1 MKLGVLFN
9 CQAEG
14 VAGALRALRPGDDV
28 VHFSYPHLVGSP
40 PALAEAAAVLQTCDL
55 VIASETPFG
64 LGPASPAELRR
75 KGVHVAAI
83 PPILFGGFHPDI
95 CFPGPGTADGGG
107 AFHGPTGLCHSRISL
122 AGFLADLSVENTA
135 ALYNRLVFSRLG
147 YFNQFGEDRAL
158 LVARFRDVAGY
169 NLNPW
174 FDAWVR
180 SGCFMHSFNHPKVHV
195 LADLA
200 RIACELL
207 GLPAAEVPP
216 QTIQSDRL
224 ALLAAHPVYPDLA
237 AYFGVPANPL
247 FQLPMQGSVGR
258 SSVSLEAYLALCFR
272 DYRSVRR
279 RKLLGV
285 EGMPA
290 TLAALGLDT

>member
-1 MKLGVLFN
+1 MSLLSRQYYSAAFILTFVFPAPAR
-9 CQAEG
+9 QTA
-14 VAGALRALRPGDDV
+14 AA
-28 VHFSYPHLVGSP
+28 HFTAP
-40 PALAEAAAVLQTCDL
+40 PAFATRV
-55 VIASETPFG
+55 SRW
-64 LGPASPAELRR
+64 PAFWLTSQ
-75 KGVHVAAI
+75 
-83 PPILFGGFHPDI
+83 
-95 CFPGPGTADGGG
+95 
-107 AFHGPTGLCHSRISL
+107 SRIRRHCITGWCFRGWAIS
-122 AGFLADLSVENTA
+122 
-135 ALYNRLVFSRLG
+135 
-147 YFNQFGEDRAL
+147 NQFGEDRAL